1 MAHKDEVFTIEDL
14 AVYLKLSKST
24 VYKLLAEGKIPGQK
38 VGRHWRFSKVAI
50 DEWLREPLK
59 SRSTEV

>member
-14 AVYLKLSKST
+14 AIYLKLSKST

-38 VGRHWRFSKVAI
+38 VGRHWRFSKFAI

-59 SRSTEV
+59 SR